1 LGILFPPRNS
11 APLTVGLP
19 ALAHRTLT
27 GFPCS
32 ARVRCG
38 WGRASSIPRGRQCP
52 HGRVCSTTAACRI
65 TAARPL
71 SPRCCI
77 PAREVMLTRHH
88 QGFPVSRPVPSLPLT
103 CDPQPERGPL
113 GFPASFTPGRYRPR
127 MSRWGQVTD
136 TNPESHHRHQPAS
149 TSTDSL
155 LTCDLTSQALRIPHG
170 SLSSVTCAPSP
181 CGPALPVSRLA
192 GRYSCD
198 YYGHSVALGLAS
210 RRRSH
215 VHQRYT
221 SKRDLGVPFVS
232 LNALTGHRS
241 APQRITAGHYRTCR
255 RGRRRFQASF
265 RRVPTISPSGD

>member
-1 LGILFPPRNS
+1 LSRSSSKAHPPTSACFRSQARWPGIRPVIRERPPGGTVMSSRFSCCLSAAGLRFLGILFPSRNS
-11 APLTVGLP
+11 ALLTVGLP

-38 WGRASSIPRGRQCP
+38 WGRASSIPRGRRCP

-71 SPRCCI
+71 SPRCCV

-136 TNPESHHRHQPAS
+136 TNPKSRHRHQPAS

-155 LTCDLTSQALRIPHG
+155 LTCDLTSQGYLIP
-170 SLSSVTCAPSP
+170 
-181 CGPALPVSRLA
+181 
-192 GRYSCD
+192 
-198 YYGHSVALGLAS
+198 
-210 RRRSH
+210 
-215 VHQRYT
+215 
-221 SKRDLGVPFVS
+221 
-232 LNALTGHRS
+232 
-241 APQRITAGHYRTCR
+241 PQ
-255 RGRRRFQASF
+255 
-265 RRVPTISPSGD
+265 

>member
-1 LGILFPPRNS
+1 MAWYPASYPGTTAWSSGLSVPVSCCLSAAGLRFLGILFPPRNS
-11 APLTVGLP
+11 ALLTVGLP

-38 WGRASSIPRGRQCP
+38 WGRASSIPRGRRCP

-136 TNPESHHRHQPAS
+136 TNPESRHRHQPAS
-149 TSTDSL
+149 IQQTHSSRATSCRRHFAYLSV
-155 LTCDLTSQALRIPHG
+155 SGVRSPVPLR
-170 SLSSVTCAPSP
+170 
-181 CGPALPVSRLA
+181 PADGFPVSLGGALLPRL
-192 GRYSCD
+192 
-198 YYGHSVALGLAS
+198 LWEL
-210 RRRSH
+210 RR
-215 VHQRYT
+215 
-221 SKRDLGVPFVS
+221 
-232 LNALTGHRS
+232 HR
-241 APQRITAGHYRTCR
+241 T
-255 RGRRRFQASF
+255 
-265 RRVPTISPSGD
+265 RVP

>member
-1 LGILFPPRNS
+1 MGILFPPRNS
-11 APLTVGLP
+11 ALLTVGLP

-38 WGRASSIPRGRQCP
+38 WGRASSIPRGRRCP

-88 QGFPVSRPVPSLPLT
+88 QGFPVSRPVPSLPLA

-127 MSRWGQVTD
+127 TSWRGQVTD
-136 TNPESHHRHQPAS
+136 TDPESRHQHQPAS
-149 TSTDSL
+149 MSDGLTPHVRPHVAGITHTSRSSDIRSPGP
-155 LTCDLTSQALRIPHG
+155 LR
-170 SLSSVTCAPSP
+170 
-181 CGPALPVSRLA
+181 PADGLPVLPGEA
-192 GRYSCD
+192 YSHD
-198 YYGHSVALGLAS
+198 YYGACVTIGLAPL
-210 RRRSH
+210 RRSH
-215 VHQRYT
+215 VRPCH
-221 SKRDLGVPFVS
+221 
-232 LNALTGHRS
+232 
-241 APQRITAGHYRTCR
+241 TC
-255 RGRRRFQASF
+255 
-265 RRVPTISPSGD
+265 

>member
-1 LGILFPPRNS
+1 MSNLSFGSGGLDCSSSKAHLPHVSLLSQPGTMAWYPASYPGTAAWRSGLSVPVSCCLSAAGLRFLGILFPPRNS
-11 APLTVGLP
+11 ALLTVGLP

-38 WGRASSIPRGRQCP
+38 RGRASSIPRGRRCP

-88 QGFPVSRPVPSLPLT
+88 QGFPVSRPVPSLPLA

-136 TNPESHHRHQPAS
+136 TNPKSRHRHQPAS
-149 TSTDSL
+149 TSADPL
-155 LTCDLTSQALRIPHG
+155 LTCDLTSQAFRMPPGLVLFIA
-170 SLSSVTCAPSP
+170 CAPSP
-181 CGPALPVSRLA
+181 CGP
-192 GRYSCD
+192 
-198 YYGHSVALGLAS
+198 
-210 RRRSH
+210 
-215 VHQRYT
+215 
-221 SKRDLGVPFVS
+221 
-232 LNALTGHRS
+232 
-241 APQRITAGHYRTCR
+241 
-255 RGRRRFQASF
+255 
-265 RRVPTISPSGD
+265 